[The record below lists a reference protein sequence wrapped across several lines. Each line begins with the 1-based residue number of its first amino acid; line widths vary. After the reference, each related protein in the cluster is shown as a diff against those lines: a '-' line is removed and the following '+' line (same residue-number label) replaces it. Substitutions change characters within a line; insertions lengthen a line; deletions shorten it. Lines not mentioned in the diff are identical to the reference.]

1 MSTPPSTST
10 KSTSKEYKKFK
21 KDYIDLR
28 QYGDIKGAE
37 DLKIE
42 EEERIKKLQ
51 FALKEQGYNIK
62 LLIDKLENKELSDT
76 KFFTNIQKFNKDVFN
91 PLQAYSP
98 SSISMNP
105 ADLNKYIDLL
115 KSKTLDADIYT
126 WKGVTITKPNIGS
139 VPTLIKLFLNTM
151 TINRTNDPKIILPNS
166 FKNIIDFFITTDDT
180 IKNRLKND
188 GVSLSDELKSELIKP
203 PNVKITYET
212 KHKNSSGKEVVKREE
227 GKTNR
232 ITILNDILRNHNSM
246 KSIYKISVLDKIDQT
261 DVLKKNLNNIFNKN
275 TIPSNDN
282 LKSIASSITD
292 VLVNNSDPFKDKK
305 NANGKNVIKSNIK
318 DTLSNALITI
328 RDDFLSL
335 LSGNSPQSNKFRNHF
350 IRMINTVLNNG
361 KEYKELKDLKFDS
374 LTVTSVKTKSYDL
387 KYILDTS
394 DQNRKY
400 DLVKTIQDS
409 LQKNKIYA
417 GILQKNKDET
427 IKKLES
433 MIKNVKDGDEITQ
446 QDIEEISK
454 VDYTIKKDLE
464 QRKKETIK
472 KYRDEIEDSIK
483 RDIYMETYEKISAEF
498 IERFNK
504 YKNMKN
510 LIKKQ
515 KAMIEQYMKQ
525 NTPGTNSI
533 EKKRLKQKEI
543 QKLMKKIAD
552 KTKHYLEKYG
562 GSLYLETY
570 YDVVRSELMKQKA
583 KIDSLK
589 KKAKS
594 TPENKNKATS
604 TSSTLT
610 PENKKDYQ
618 REAPVL
624 INIYKQFKLITATIA
639 TDPTLIKP
647 PQAKPDRLNIT
658 LDTTTSNALK
668 DYLNNKDNVSMKALF
683 YNPVTD
689 VQRDL
694 ARKYGSLYVSF
705 QRTLSTNVSLYD
717 IFRGKI
723 IDNIEKVPAGKMNHL
738 FHIIGFINNDQWNFF
753 PTPSSNETPLDYRKR
768 AIIPSFL
775 NPSKYEKEVSR
786 DIYKAELV
794 RLRTGFSLGEGVYCK
809 DIYSTTKLITGQ
821 RIDNDCQNIINDVA
835 KVQESTN
842 IISLDDF
849 MLTTY
854 QNYQELYS

>member
-1 MSTPPSTST
+1 MSTPTPN
-10 KSTSKEYKKFK
+10 KPTSKEYKKFK

-28 QYGDIKGAE
+28 QYGDIRGAE
-37 DLKIE
+37 ELKLKE
-42 EEERIKKLQ
+42 EKRIKDLQ
-51 FALKEQGYNIK
+51 FALKNESFNLQI
-62 LLIDKLENKELSDT
+62 LINKLENKELNDSA
-76 KFFTNIQKFNKDVFN
+76 FFTNIQKFNKDVFN

-105 ADLNKYIDLL
+105 ADYKSYNSI
-115 KSKTLDADIYT
+115 KSKKIPDADIYT

-139 VPTLIKLFLNTM
+139 VPTLIELFLNTM
-151 TINRTNDPKIILPNS
+151 TINSSNPRIILPNS
-166 FKNIIDFFITTDDT
+166 FKNIIDFFITNDT
-180 IKNRLKND
+180 IQNRLKND
-188 GVSLSDELKSELIKP
+188 GVSLSNELKSELTK
-203 PNVKITYET
+203 PNVIIKYET
-212 KHKNSSGKEVVKREE
+212 KDKNKTTGKEVVKREE

-232 ITILNDILRNHNSM
+232 ITILDDLLRGRNSI
-246 KSIYKISVLDKIDQT
+246 KSIYKNSVLDKILQT

-275 TIPSNDN
+275 TLPSNDN
-282 LKSIASSITD
+282 LKSIASSITNE
-292 VLVNNSDPFKDKK
+292 LVDNSDTFKDKK

-328 RDDFLSL
+328 RDNFLSL
-335 LSGNSPQSNKFRNHF
+335 LSGNSSQSNKFRDDF

-361 KEYKELKDLKFDS
+361 TSYKELKEILSKIDTLA
-374 LTVTSVKTKSYDL
+374 VTSVRPKTYDL

-394 DQNRKY
+394 DQSRNY
-400 DLVKTIQDS
+400 DLLKTIQDS

-427 IKKLES
+427 IKKLQS
-433 MIKNVKDGDEITQ
+433 MIKNISNGREIIE
-446 QDIEEISK
+446 QDINEISK

-472 KYRDEIEDSIK
+472 KYRDEIESSIK
-483 RDIYMETYEKISAEF
+483 KDIYMGRYEKISEEF

-525 NTPGTNSI
+525 NIPGTNSI
-533 EKKRLKQKEI
+533 EKKILKEKEI
-543 QKLMKKIAD
+543 QKLMKKIVD
-552 KTKHYLEKYG
+552 KTRDYLKKSG
-562 GSLYLETY
+562 GSVYLETY

-583 KIDSLK
+583 IIDELK
-589 KKAKS
+589 KKATS
-594 TPENKNKATS
+594 TPPTITEK
-604 TSSTLT
+604 
-610 PENKKDYQ
+610 NKKDYQ
-618 REAPVL
+618 REAPIL
-624 INIYKQFKLITATIA
+624 INIYKQFKLIRATIA

-647 PQAKPDRLNIT
+647 PQAKPDKLNIELET
-658 LDTTTSNALK
+658 GSSNDLK

-683 YNPVTD
+683 YNPVAD

-694 ARKYGSLYVSF
+694 ARKYGSLYVPF

-723 IDNIEKVPAGKMNHL
+723 IDNIEKVPSGKMNQL

-753 PTPSSNETPLDYRKR
+753 PTPSDDETPLDYRKR
-768 AIIPSFL
+768 AILPSFL
-775 NPSKYEKEVSR
+775 NPSKYKKEISR

-794 RLRTGFSLGEGVYCK
+794 RLRIGVYCK
-809 DIYSTTKLITGQ
+809 DIYDTTKIITGQ
-821 RIDNDCQNIINDVA
+821 RIDDECQNIINDI
-835 KVQESTN
+835 KYLKKNNN
-842 IISLDDF
+842 IISLDDY
-849 MLTTY
+849 MLHIY
-854 QNYQELYS
+854 KYYQEL

>member
-1 MSTPPSTST
+1 MSTPTST
-10 KSTSKEYKKFK
+10 KQTSKEYNKFK

-28 QYGDIKGAE
+28 QYGDIRGAE
-37 DLKIE
+37 QLKLEQE
-42 EEERIKKLQ
+42 EEIKKLY
-51 FALKEQGYNIK
+51 FSLNEQGYSIQ
-62 LLIDKLENKELSDT
+62 LLIDKLAKIDDT
-76 KFFTNIQKFNKDVFN
+76 AFFTNIQKFNKDVFN

-105 ADLNKYIDLL
+105 ADYKSYNSI
-115 KSKTLDADIYT
+115 KSKKIPDADIYT

-139 VPTLIKLFLNTM
+139 VPSLIELFLNTM
-151 TINRTNDPKIILPNS
+151 TINSSNPNPRIILPKS
-166 FKNIIDFFITTDDT
+166 FENIIDFFITTNNT
-180 IKNRLKND
+180 IKNKLKND
-188 GVSLSDELKSELIKP
+188 GVSLSNELKSELTK
-203 PNVKITYET
+203 PNVIIKFET
-212 KHKNSSGKEVVKREE
+212 KDKNSSGKVKIEE
-227 GKTNR
+227 GKTNG

-246 KSIYKISVLDKIDQT
+246 KNIYKISVLDKIVQT
-261 DVLKKNLNNIFNKN
+261 DVLKKNLINIFNKN
-275 TIPSNDN
+275 TLPSNDN
-282 LKSIASSITD
+282 LKSIASSITNE
-292 VLVNNSDPFKDKK
+292 LVDNSDTFKDKK

-335 LSGNSPQSNKFRNHF
+335 LSGNSSQSNKFRDHF

-361 KEYKELKDLKFDS
+361 TSYKELKEILSKFDS
-374 LTVTSVKTKSYDL
+374 LKVTSAIPKSYDL

-394 DQNRKY
+394 DQSRNY
-400 DLVKTIQDS
+400 DLLKTIQDS

-433 MIKNVKDGDEITQ
+433 MIKNVKDGDEITE
-446 QDIEEISK
+446 QDIKEISK
-454 VDYTIKKDLE
+454 VDYTIKKDIQE
-464 QRKKETIK
+464 IKKETIK
-472 KYRDEIEDSIK
+472 EYRDEIESSIK
-483 RDIYMETYEKISAEF
+483 RNIYMGTYEKISAEF

-515 KAMIEQYMKQ
+515 KAMVEQYMKQ

-533 EKKRLKQKEI
+533 EKKILKEKEI

-552 KTKHYLEKYG
+552 KTRTELEETG
-562 GSLYLETY
+562 GSVYLETY

-589 KKAKS
+589 NS
-594 TPENKNKATS
+594 GTLSNDNKNG
-604 TSSTLT
+604 
-610 PENKKDYQ
+610 YQ
-618 REAPVL
+618 REAPILV
-624 INIYKQFKLITATIA
+624 NIYKQFKLITATIA

-647 PQAKPDRLNIT
+647 PQAKPDRLNIK
-658 LDTTTSNALK
+658 LEPPTSNRLK
-668 DYLNNKDNVSMKALF
+668 DYLNNKDNVSLIALF
-683 YNPVTD
+683 YNPVAD

-694 ARKYGSLYVSF
+694 ARKYGSIYVPF

-723 IDNIEKVPAGKMNHL
+723 IDNIEKVPGGKMNHL

-775 NPSKYEKEVSR
+775 NSSKYEKEVSR

-794 RLRTGFSLGEGVYCK
+794 RLRTGFSLGEGIYCE
-809 DIYSTTKLITGQ
+809 DIYSTTKAITGQ
-821 RIDNDCQNIINDVA
+821 RIDDICQNIINNVVMV
-835 KVQESTN
+835 KESTN

-849 MLTTY
+849 MLSIY
-854 QNYQELYS
+854 ENYQELYS

>member
-1 MSTPPSTST
+1 MSTPTST
-10 KSTSKEYKKFK
+10 KQTSKEYNKFK

-37 DLKIE
+37 DLKKRKE
-42 EEERIKKLQ
+42 EEIKKLY
-51 FALKEQGYNIK
+51 FSLKEQGYSIQ
-62 LLIDKLENKELSDT
+62 LLIDKLAKIDDT
-76 KFFTNIQKFNKDVFN
+76 SFFTNIQKFNEDVFN

-105 ADLNKYIDLL
+105 ADYKSYNSI
-115 KSKTLDADIYT
+115 KSKKIPDADIYT

-139 VPTLIKLFLNTM
+139 VPTLIELFLNTM
-151 TINRTNDPKIILPNS
+151 TINRDNQRIILPKS
-166 FKNIIDFFITTDDT
+166 FENIIKFFITDETEVNKL
-180 IKNRLKND
+180 IKY
-188 GVSLSDELKSELIKP
+188 GASLSEELKKELTNPANIR
-203 PNVKITYET
+203 ITY
-212 KHKNSSGKEVVKREE
+212 KYKDKNAVGKEIEKEE
-227 GKTNR
+227 KVTTNR

-246 KSIYKISVLDKIDQT
+246 KNIYKISVLDKIEQT
-261 DVLKKNLNNIFNKN
+261 DVLKKNLINIFNKN
-275 TIPSNDN
+275 TLPSDDN
-282 LKSIASSITD
+282 LKSIASSITNE
-292 VLVNNSDPFKDKK
+292 LVDNSDTFKDKK

-335 LSGNSPQSNKFRNHF
+335 LSGNSSQSNKFRDHF

-361 KEYKELKDLKFDS
+361 TSYKELKEILSKFDR
-374 LTVTSVKTKSYDL
+374 LTFTSIKSQQYNL

-394 DQNRKY
+394 DKNINY
-400 DLVKTIQDS
+400 DLLKTIQDS

-433 MIKNVKDGDEITQ
+433 MIKNITEGEEITE
-446 QDIEEISK
+446 QDIDEISK

-464 QRKKETIK
+464 QRKKETTK
-472 KYRDEIEDSIK
+472 KHRDLIESSVK
-483 RDIYMETYEKISAEF
+483 RDIYMGRYENISTEF

-515 KAMIEQYMKQ
+515 KAMVEQYMKQ
-525 NTPGTNSI
+525 NIPGANSI
-533 EKKRLKQKEI
+533 EKKILKEKEI
-543 QKLMKKIAD
+543 QELMKKIVD
-552 KTKHYLEKYG
+552 KTKTELKDLG

-583 KIDSLK
+583 IIDRLK
-589 KKAKS
+589 KKATS
-594 TPENKNKATS
+594 TP
-604 TSSTLT
+604 
-610 PENKKDYQ
+610 PIQQNKKDYQ
-618 REAPVL
+618 REAQVL
-624 INIYKQFKLITATIA
+624 VNIYKQFKLITATIA

-647 PQAKPDRLNIT
+647 QQAKPDRLNLT
-658 LDTTTSNALK
+658 LDKNNKNISIELK
-668 DYLNNKDNVSMKALF
+668 DYLNNKDNVSLIALF
-683 YNPVTD
+683 YNPVAD

-694 ARKYGSLYVSF
+694 ARKYGSLYVPF

-723 IDNIEKVPAGKMNHL
+723 IDNIEKVPGGKMNHL

-753 PTPSSNETPLDYRKR
+753 PTPSSNETPLDYRQR

-809 DIYSTTKLITGQ
+809 DIYSTTKIITGE
-821 RIDNDCQNIINDVA
+821 RIDDECQNIINNVA

-842 IISLDDF
+842 IISLDKF
-849 MLTTY
+849 MSTIY
-854 QNYQELYS
+854 ENYKELYL

>member
-1 MSTPPSTST
+1 MSTPSTSS
-10 KSTSKEYKKFK
+10 KSISKEYKKFK
-21 KDYIDLR
+21 NDYIDLR

-37 DLKIE
+37 DLKLK

-51 FALKEQGYNIK
+51 FALKNESFTLKI
-62 LLIDKLENKELSDT
+62 LIDKLSKLDNSA
-76 KFFTNIQKFNKDVFN
+76 FFTEIQKFNKDVFN
-91 PLQAYSP
+91 PLRAYSP
-98 SSISMNP
+98 LSISMNP
-105 ADLNKYIDLL
+105 VDYKTYNSIKYN
-115 KSKTLDADIYT
+115 TPDAEIYT

-139 VPTLIKLFLNTM
+139 VPTLIELFLNTM
-151 TINRTNDPKIILPNS
+151 TINRTNPKIILPDT
-166 FKNIIDFFITTDDT
+166 FKNVIDFFITNDT

-188 GVSLSDELKSELIKP
+188 GVFLSDELKSELIKP
-203 PNVKITYET
+203 PNVKITYNY
-212 KHKNSSGKEVVKREE
+212 KNTRPNGKEEKKTEE
-227 GKTNR
+227 GNTNR
-232 ITILNDILRNHNSM
+232 ITILDDILRGSNSI
-246 KSIYKISVLDKIDQT
+246 KSIYKKSVLDKIEQT
-261 DVLKKNLNNIFNKN
+261 DVLKKNLINIFNKN

-282 LKSIASSITD
+282 LKSIASSITNA
-292 VLVNNSDPFKDKK
+292 LVDNSDPYKDKK

-328 RDDFLSL
+328 RDNILSL
-335 LSGNSPQSNKFRNHF
+335 LNGNSSQSKNFRDHF
-350 IRMINTVLNNG
+350 IRMITTVLNNG
-361 KEYKELKDLKFDS
+361 KEYKELKDILSKFDS
-374 LTVTSVKTKSYDL
+374 LTFTSVKTNSYNL

-394 DQNRKY
+394 DVSRNY
-400 DLVKTIQDS
+400 DLLKTIQDS

-433 MIKNVKDGDEITQ
+433 MIKNVKDGDIITQ

-454 VDYTIKKDLE
+454 VDYTIKKDIQE
-464 QRKKETIK
+464 RKKETTK
-472 KYRDEIEDSIK
+472 KYRDDIESSVK
-483 RDIYMETYEKISAEF
+483 RNIYMGTYEKISAEF
-498 IERFNK
+498 IRRFNE

-515 KAMIEQYMKQ
+515 KAMVEQYMKQ

-533 EKKRLKQKEI
+533 EKKRLKEKEI

-552 KTKHYLEKYG
+552 KTRDYLKESG
-562 GSLYLETY
+562 GSVYLETY
-570 YDVVRSELMKQKA
+570 YDVVRTELMKQKA

-589 KKAKS
+589 KKATS
-594 TPENKNKATS
+594 TPP
-604 TSSTLT
+604 TLT
-610 PENKKDYQ
+610 PENKKKYQ

-624 INIYKQFKLITATIA
+624 VNIYKQFKLITATIA

-647 PQAKPDRLNIT
+647 PQAKPDRLNIN
-658 LDTTTSNALK
+658 LDTTTSNVLK

-683 YNPVTD
+683 YNPVVD

-694 ARKYGSLYVSF
+694 SKKYGSIYVPF

-723 IDNIEKVPAGKMNHL
+723 IDNIEKVPGGKMNYL

-768 AIIPSFL
+768 AILPSFL
-775 NPSKYEKEVSR
+775 NSSKYQKEVSR
-786 DIYKAELV
+786 EIYKAELV
-794 RLRTGFSLGEGVYCK
+794 RLRTGFSLGEGIYCK
-809 DIYSTTKLITGQ
+809 DIYSTTKAITGQ

-849 MLTTY
+849 MITTY

>member
-1 MSTPPSTST
+1 MSSTPN
-10 KSTSKEYKKFK
+10 KSTSKEYKNFK
-21 KDYIDLR
+21 KDYIDLL

-37 DLKIE
+37 ERKLRE
-42 EEERIKKLQ
+42 EKRIKDLQ
-51 FALKEQGYNIK
+51 FALKEKGYTIQI
-62 LLIDKLENKELSDT
+62 LIDKLNKKELDDT
-76 KFFTNIQKFNKDVFN
+76 KFFTQIQKFNKDVFN

-105 ADLNKYIDLL
+105 ADYNKYVELL
-115 KSKTLDADIYT
+115 NSKTTDADIYT

-139 VPTLIKLFLNTM
+139 VPSLIILFLNTM
-151 TINRTNDPKIILPNS
+151 TINRTNARIILPNS
-166 FKNIIDFFITTDDT
+166 FKNIIDFFITNETT
-180 IKNRLKND
+180 RNRLKND
-188 GVSLSDELKSELIKP
+188 GVSLSDELKREINT
-203 PNVKITYET
+203 PNVIIKFET
-212 KHKNSSGKEVVKREE
+212 KDKNSSGKEVVKREE

-232 ITILNDILRNHNSM
+232 ITILDDILRDRNSM
-246 KSIYKISVLDKIDQT
+246 KSIYKKKVLDKIEQT
-261 DVLKKNLNNIFNKN
+261 DVLKKNLINIFNKN
-275 TIPSNDN
+275 TLPSNDN
-282 LKSIASSITD
+282 LKSIASSITN
-292 VLVNNSDPFKDKK
+292 VLVDNSDPFKDKK

-335 LSGNSPQSNKFRNHF
+335 LNGNSSQSKNFRDHF

-361 KEYKELKDLKFDS
+361 NKYKELKEILSKFDS
-374 LTVTSVKTKSYDL
+374 LTFTGVKTKSYNL

-394 DQNRKY
+394 DENINY
-400 DLVKTIQDS
+400 DLLKTIQDS

-433 MIKNVKDGDEITQ
+433 MKNNVKYGDEITD
-446 QDIEEISK
+446 QDIKEISK
-454 VDYTIKKDLE
+454 VDYTIKKDIQE
-464 QRKKETIK
+464 RKKETTK
-472 KYRDEIEDSIK
+472 KYRDEIESYIK
-483 RDIYMETYEKISAEF
+483 RYIYMGTYENISTEF

-504 YKNMKN
+504 YKNIKN

-515 KAMIEQYMKQ
+515 KAMVEQYMKQ

-533 EKKRLKQKEI
+533 EKKILKEKEI
-543 QKLMKKIAD
+543 QKLIKKIVD
-552 KTKHYLEKYG
+552 KTRDNLKESG
-562 GSLYLETY
+562 GSVYLETY

-589 KKAKS
+589 
-594 TPENKNKATS
+594 NKN
-604 TSSTLT
+604 
-610 PENKKDYQ
+610 NYQ

-624 INIYKQFKLITATIA
+624 VNIYKQFKLITATIA

-647 PQAKPDRLNIT
+647 PQAKPDRLNIN
-658 LDTTTSNALK
+658 LDTKTSNALK
-668 DYLNNKDNVSMKALF
+668 DYLNIKDNVSLIALF
-683 YNPVTD
+683 YNPVED

-694 ARKYGSLYVSF
+694 ARKYGSLYVPF
-705 QRTLSTNVSLYD
+705 QRTLSTNISLYD

-775 NPSKYEKEVSR
+775 NPSKYENEVSR

-821 RIDNDCQNIINDVA
+821 RIDEHCQNIINDVA

-849 MLTTY
+849 MLTIY
-854 QNYQELYS
+854 KNYQELYIHNS

>member
-1 MSTPPSTST
+1 MSSIPPTPSTPT
-10 KSTSKEYKKFK
+10 KSTSKEYNKFK

-37 DLKIE
+37 DLKIKKE
-42 EEERIKKLQ
+42 EEIKKLQ
-51 FALKEQGYNIK
+51 FALKDQGYNLQI
-62 LLIDKLENKELSDT
+62 LINKLENKELSDT
-76 KFFTNIQKFNKDVFN
+76 KFFTQIQKFNKDVFN

-105 ADLNKYIDLL
+105 ADYKTYNSI
-115 KSKTLDADIYT
+115 KSKKILDADIYT

-139 VPTLIKLFLNTM
+139 VPTLIELFLNTM
-151 TINRTNDPKIILPNS
+151 TINRTNPKIILPDT
-166 FKNIIDFFITTDDT
+166 FKNVIDFFITNDT

-188 GVSLSDELKSELIKP
+188 GVSLSDELKKELTNQ
-203 PNVKITYET
+203 NVKITYET
-212 KHKNSSGKEVVKREE
+212 KDKNSSGKEVVKREE

-232 ITILNDILRNHNSM
+232 ITILDDLLRGSNPIKN
-246 KSIYKISVLDKIDQT
+246 IYKISVLDKIEQT

-328 RDDFLSL
+328 RDNILSL
-335 LSGNSPQSNKFRNHF
+335 LNGNSSQSKNFRDHF
-350 IRMINTVLNNG
+350 IRMITTVLNKG

-374 LTVTSVKTKSYDL
+374 LTFTSIKSQPYNL

-394 DQNRKY
+394 DVSRNY
-400 DLVKTIQDS
+400 DLLKTIQDS

-433 MIKNVKDGDEITQ
+433 MIKNVNDGQKITQ

-454 VDYTIKKDLE
+454 VDYTIKKDIQE
-464 QRKKETIK
+464 RKKETTK
-472 KYRDEIEDSIK
+472 KYRDDIESSVK
-483 RDIYMETYEKISAEF
+483 RNIYMGTYEKISAEF

-533 EKKRLKQKEI
+533 EKKRLKEKEI

-552 KTKHYLEKYG
+552 KTRDYLKESG
-562 GSLYLETY
+562 GSVYLETY

-589 KKAKS
+589 KKATS
-594 TPENKNKATS
+594 TPP
-604 TSSTLT
+604 TLT
-610 PENKKDYQ
+610 PENKKNYQ

-624 INIYKQFKLITATIA
+624 VNIYKQFKLITATIA

-683 YNPVTD
+683 YNPATD

-768 AIIPSFL
+768 AILPSFL
-775 NPSKYEKEVSR
+775 NTSKYQKEVSR
-786 DIYKAELV
+786 EIYKAELV
-794 RLRTGFSLGEGVYCK
+794 RLRTGFSLGEGIYCK
-809 DIYSTTKLITGQ
+809 DIYSTTKAITGQ
-821 RIDNDCQNIINDVA
+821 RIDNDCQIIINDVA

-849 MLTTY
+849 MITTY

>member
-1 MSTPPSTST
+1 MSTPTST
-10 KSTSKEYKKFK
+10 KQTSKEYNKFK

-28 QYGDIKGAE
+28 QYGDIRGAE
-37 DLKIE
+37 QLKLEQE
-42 EEERIKKLQ
+42 EEIKKLY
-51 FALKEQGYNIK
+51 FSLNEQGYSIQ
-62 LLIDKLENKELSDT
+62 LLIDKLAKIDDT
-76 KFFTNIQKFNKDVFN
+76 AFFTNIQKFNKDVFN

-105 ADLNKYIDLL
+105 ADYKSYNSI
-115 KSKTLDADIYT
+115 KSKKIPDADIYT

-139 VPTLIKLFLNTM
+139 VPSLIELFLNTM
-151 TINRTNDPKIILPNS
+151 TINSSNPNPRIILPKS
-166 FKNIIDFFITTDDT
+166 FENIIDFFITTNNT
-180 IKNRLKND
+180 IKNKLKND
-188 GVSLSDELKSELIKP
+188 GVSLSNELKSELTK
-203 PNVKITYET
+203 PNVIIKFET
-212 KHKNSSGKEVVKREE
+212 KDKNSSGKVKIEE
-227 GKTNR
+227 GKTNG

-246 KSIYKISVLDKIDQT
+246 KNIYKISVLDKIVQT
-261 DVLKKNLNNIFNKN
+261 DVLKKNLINIFNKN
-275 TIPSNDN
+275 TLPSNDN
-282 LKSIASSITD
+282 LKSIASSITNE
-292 VLVNNSDPFKDKK
+292 LVDNSDTFKDKK

-335 LSGNSPQSNKFRNHF
+335 LSGNSSQSNKFRDHF

-361 KEYKELKDLKFDS
+361 TSYKELKEILSKFDS
-374 LTVTSVKTKSYDL
+374 LKVTSAIPKSYDL

-394 DQNRKY
+394 DQSRNY
-400 DLVKTIQDS
+400 DLLKTIQDS

-427 IKKLES
+427 IKKLQS
-433 MIKNVKDGDEITQ
+433 MIDNIRDGGKIIE
-446 QDIEEISK
+446 QDIKEISK
-454 VDYTIKKDLE
+454 VDYTIKKDIQE
-464 QRKKETIK
+464 RKKETTK
-472 KYRDEIEDSIK
+472 KYRDEIESSIK
-483 RDIYMETYEKISAEF
+483 RDIYMGRYEKISEEF

-515 KAMIEQYMKQ
+515 KAMVEQYMKQ

-533 EKKRLKQKEI
+533 EKKILKEKEI

-552 KTKHYLEKYG
+552 KTRTELEETG
-562 GSLYLETY
+562 GSVYLETY

-589 KKAKS
+589 NS
-594 TPENKNKATS
+594 GTLSNDNKNG
-604 TSSTLT
+604 
-610 PENKKDYQ
+610 YQ
-618 REAPVL
+618 REAPILV
-624 INIYKQFKLITATIA
+624 NIYKQFKLITATIA

-647 PQAKPDRLNIT
+647 PQAKPDRLNIK
-658 LDTTTSNALK
+658 LEPPTSNRLK
-668 DYLNNKDNVSMKALF
+668 DYLNNKDNVSLIALF
-683 YNPVTD
+683 YNPVAD

-694 ARKYGSLYVSF
+694 ARKYGSIYVPF

-723 IDNIEKVPAGKMNHL
+723 IDNIEKVPGGKMNHL

-775 NPSKYEKEVSR
+775 NSSKYEKEVSR

-794 RLRTGFSLGEGVYCK
+794 RLRTGFSLGEGIYCE
-809 DIYSTTKLITGQ
+809 DIYSTTKAITGQ
-821 RIDNDCQNIINDVA
+821 RIDDICQNIINNVVMV
-835 KVQESTN
+835 KESTN

-849 MLTTY
+849 MLSIY
-854 QNYQELYS
+854 ENYQELYS

>member
-1 MSTPPSTST
+1 MSTPTPN
-10 KSTSKEYKKFK
+10 KPTSKEYEKFK
-21 KDYIDLR
+21 KKYIDLR
-28 QYGDIKGAE
+28 QYGDIRGAE
-37 DLKIE
+37 QLKLEQE
-42 EEERIKKLQ
+42 EEIKKIY
-51 FALKEQGYNIK
+51 FSLKEQGYSIQ
-62 LLIDKLENKELSDT
+62 LLIDKLAKIDDDIA
-76 KFFTNIQKFNKDVFN
+76 FFTNIQNFNEDVFN

-105 ADLNKYIDLL
+105 ADYKSYNSI
-115 KSKTLDADIYT
+115 KSKKIPDADIYT

-139 VPTLIKLFLNTM
+139 VPTLILLFLNTM
-151 TINRTNDPKIILPNS
+151 TINRDNQKIILPKS
-166 FKNIIDFFITTDDT
+166 FENIIDFFITNDT
-180 IKNRLKND
+180 IKNRLIKD
-188 GVSLSDELKSELIKP
+188 GASLNEELKKELTNPANIR
-203 PNVKITYET
+203 ITY
-212 KHKNSSGKEVVKREE
+212 KYKGKNSVGKEVEKEE
-227 GKTNR
+227 KVTTNR

-246 KSIYKISVLDKIDQT
+246 KNIYKISVLDKIVQT

-275 TIPSNDN
+275 TLPSNDN
-282 LKSIASSITD
+282 LKSIASSITNE
-292 VLVNNSDPFKDKK
+292 LVDNSDTFKDKK

-318 DTLSNALITI
+318 DTLSNSLITI
-328 RDDFLSL
+328 RDNFLSL
-335 LSGNSPQSNKFRNHF
+335 LSGNSSQSNKFRDDF
-350 IRMINTVLNNG
+350 IRMINIVLNNG
-361 KEYKELKDLKFDS
+361 KSYKELKEILSKIDTLKVS
-374 LTVTSVKTKSYDL
+374 EKLKTYNL

-394 DQNRKY
+394 DQSRNY
-400 DLVKTIQDS
+400 DLLKTIQDS

-427 IKKLES
+427 IKKLQS
-433 MIKNVKDGDEITQ
+433 MIKNISNGREIIE
-446 QDIEEISK
+446 QDINEISK
-454 VDYTIKKDLE
+454 LDYTIKKDLQE
-464 QRKKETIK
+464 RKKETIK
-472 KYRDEIEDSIK
+472 EYRDVIESSIK
-483 RDIYMETYEKISAEF
+483 KDIYMGRYEKISEEF

-533 EKKRLKQKEI
+533 EKKILKEKEI
-543 QKLMKKIAD
+543 QKLMKKIVD
-552 KTKHYLEKYG
+552 KTRDYLKKSG
-562 GSLYLETY
+562 GSVYLETY

-583 KIDSLK
+583 IIDELK
-589 KKAKS
+589 KKATS
-594 TPENKNKATS
+594 TPPTITEK
-604 TSSTLT
+604 
-610 PENKKDYQ
+610 NKKDYQ
-618 REAPVL
+618 REAPIF

-647 PQAKPDRLNIT
+647 PQAKPDKLNIELET
-658 LDTTTSNALK
+658 GSSNDLK

-683 YNPVTD
+683 YNPVAD

-694 ARKYGSLYVSF
+694 ARKYGSLYVPF

-723 IDNIEKVPAGKMNHL
+723 IDNIEKVPSGKMNQL

-753 PTPSSNETPLDYRKR
+753 PTPSDDETPLDYRKR
-768 AIIPSFL
+768 AILPSFL

-809 DIYSTTKLITGQ
+809 DIYNTTKFITGQ
-821 RIDNDCQNIINDVA
+821 RIDSDCQIIINDVA

-842 IISLDDF
+842 IISLDEF

>member
-1 MSTPPSTST
+1 MSTSSTPSTST
-10 KSTSKEYKKFK
+10 KSISKEYKKFK
-21 KDYIDLR
+21 NVYIDLR

-37 DLKIE
+37 DLKLK

-51 FALKEQGYNIK
+51 FALKNESFTLKI
-62 LLIDKLENKELSDT
+62 LIDKLAKLDDT
-76 KFFTNIQKFNKDVFN
+76 AFFTNIQKFNKDVFN

-98 SSISMNP
+98 SSISKTP
-105 ADLNKYIDLL
+105 ADFNKYIDLI

-139 VPTLIKLFLNTM
+139 VPTLIELFLNTM
-151 TINRTNDPKIILPNS
+151 TINRNDKKIILPDN
-166 FKNIIDFFITTDDT
+166 FKNIINFFITDDN

-188 GVSLSDELKSELIKP
+188 GVFLSDELKKELTNP
-203 PNVKITYET
+203 PNIRITY
-212 KHKNSSGKEVVKREE
+212 KYKAKNSSGKEVEKEEE
-227 GKTNR
+227 GNTNR
-232 ITILNDILRNHNSM
+232 ITILYDILQKNDF
-246 KSIYKISVLDKIDQT
+246 KSIYKKSVLNKIEQT
-261 DVLKKNLNNIFNKN
+261 DILQKNLNNIFNKN

-282 LKSIASSITD
+282 LKSIASSITNA
-292 VLVNNSDPFKDKK
+292 LVDNSDIFKNKK

-318 DTLSNALITI
+318 DTISNALITI
-328 RDDFLSL
+328 RDNFLSL
-335 LSGNSPQSNKFRNHF
+335 LSGNSSQSNKFRDDF
-350 IRMINTVLNNG
+350 IRMINTLLNNG
-361 KEYKELKDLKFDS
+361 KEYKELKEILSKFDS
-374 LTVTSVKTKSYDL
+374 LIFTNVKTNSYNL

-394 DQNRKY
+394 DVSRNY
-400 DLVKTIQDS
+400 DLLKTIQDS
-409 LQKNKIYA
+409 LQNNKIYA

-433 MIKNVKDGDEITQ
+433 MINNIRDGDEITE
-446 QDIEEISK
+446 QDIKEISK
-454 VDYTIKKDLE
+454 VDYTIKKDIQE
-464 QRKKETIK
+464 RKKETSK
-472 KYRDEIEDSIK
+472 KYRNDIESSVK
-483 RDIYMETYEKISAEF
+483 KDIYMGTYEKISAEF

-515 KAMIEQYMKQ
+515 KAMVEQFMKQ
-525 NTPGTNSI
+525 NIPGQDSI
-533 EKKRLKQKEI
+533 EKKRLKQQEI

-552 KTKHYLEKYG
+552 KTRDDLKKSG

-589 KKAKS
+589 KKATS
-594 TPENKNKATS
+594 TPP
-604 TSSTLT
+604 TLT
-610 PENKKDYQ
+610 TENKKDYQ

-624 INIYKQFKLITATIA
+624 VNIYKQFKLITATIA

-668 DYLNNKDNVSMKALF
+668 DYLNNKDNISMKALF
-683 YNPVTD
+683 YNPVVD

-694 ARKYGSLYVSF
+694 ARKYGSLYVPF

-723 IDNIEKVPAGKMNHL
+723 INNIEKVPGGKMNHL

-768 AIIPSFL
+768 AILPSFI
-775 NPSKYEKEVSR
+775 NSSKYEKEVSR
-786 DIYKAELV
+786 DIYKAELI
-794 RLRTGFSLGEGVYCK
+794 RLRTGFSLGEGIYCK
-809 DIYSTTKLITGQ
+809 DIYSTTKAITGQ
-821 RIDNDCQNIINDVA
+821 RIDNDCQNIINDVK
-835 KVQESTN
+835 KVKESTN

-854 QNYQELYS
+854 KDYQELYS